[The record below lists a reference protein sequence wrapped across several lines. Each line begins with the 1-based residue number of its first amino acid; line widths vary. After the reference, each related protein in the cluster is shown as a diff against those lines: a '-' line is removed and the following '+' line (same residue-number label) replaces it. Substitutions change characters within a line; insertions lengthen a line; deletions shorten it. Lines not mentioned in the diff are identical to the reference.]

1 MYFLFKEMVE
11 TWEDEDEEDRDF
23 EEETIEVMNNILE
36 EELLGDF
43 DENDDEDDSDE

>member
-1 MYFLFKEMVE
+1 MVE

-43 DENDDEDDSDE
+43 DEDDDEDDSDE